1 MYLLLNTSYKTE
13 MIRKEGCIQAVKE
26 KYPDL
31 IIDKCTFID
40 QGQNSYVAVINDE
53 FIFKFPRYKQVIEE
67 LKKENIF
74 LQKISSYITL
84 DIPLPY
90 FSSFESNEVGS
101 VFIGYKM
108 IEGVPLER
116 EMLYKL
122 ENKHEV
128 AAQIS
133 VFLKELHGLSV
144 GSFNDGIVEKR
155 DGHEYWS
162 NMLVKIKENI
172 FPHIREDAKEY
183 ISKIFYSF
191 LADRGN
197 FRYEPVII
205 HGDLGSSNIIFDTE
219 KKRVSGIIDFGQV
232 SVDDPAID
240 IASLICPMGY
250 GEDFIELIL
259 NTYPQAESLIPRAR
273 FYVSTFALQEALFG
287 VETGDKEAFYSGIA
301 PYL

>member
-1 MYLLLNTSYKTE
+1 
-13 MIRKEGCIQAVKE
+13 MISKEGCIQVVKE

-31 IIDKCTFID
+31 VIDKCKFID
-40 QGQNSYVAVINDE
+40 QGQNSYVTVINDE

-67 LKKENIF
+67 LKKESIF
-74 LQKISSYITL
+74 LRKINSYITL
-84 DIPLPY
+84 DTPLPY
-90 FSSFESNEVGS
+90 FSSFESDEIGS

-108 IEGVPLER
+108 IEGVPLDR
-116 EMLYKL
+116 ELIYKL
-122 ENKHEV
+122 KNKHEV

-133 VFLKELHGLSV
+133 DFLKELHGLPA

-155 DGHEYWS
+155 NGHKYWS
-162 NMLVKIKENI
+162 NMLVKIKESI
-172 FPHIREDAKEY
+172 FPHIREDSKKY
-183 ISKIFYSF
+183 ISETFHKF
-191 LADRGN
+191 LDDREN

-219 KKRVSGIIDFGQV
+219 KGKVSGIIDFGQA

-240 IASLICPMGY
+240 IASLICPMCY

-259 NTYPQAESLIPRAR
+259 NTYSQAESLMPRAR

-287 VETGDKEAFYSGIA
+287 AETGDKEAFYSGIA
-301 PYL
+301 PYV

>member
-1 MYLLLNTSYKTE
+1 MRADVKYL
-13 MIRKEGCIQAVKE
+13 IQ
-26 KYPDL
+26 P
-31 IIDKCTFID
+31 I
-40 QGQNSYVAVINDE
+40 
-53 FIFKFPRYKQVIEE
+53 
-67 LKKENIF
+67 
-74 LQKISSYITL
+74 YITL

-116 EMLYKL
+116 ELLYKL
-122 ENKHEV
+122 KNKHEV
-128 AAQIS
+128 AAQIAE
-133 VFLKELHGLSV
+133 FLKELHGLPA
-144 GSFNDGIVEKR
+144 GSLNGGVVEKR
-155 DGHEYWS
+155 NGHEYWS

-172 FPHIREDAKEY
+172 FPHIRKDAKEHIY
-183 ISKIFYSF
+183 NTFHRF
-191 LADRGN
+191 LDDREN
-197 FRYEPVII
+197 FRYEPVIV

-219 KKRVSGIIDFGQV
+219 KGRVSGIIDFGQA

-259 NTYPQAESLIPRAR
+259 NIYPQAESLIPRAR
-273 FYVSTFALQEALFG
+273 FYVSTFAIQEALFG

>member
-1 MYLLLNTSYKTE
+1 
-13 MIRKEGCIQAVKE
+13 MINKEGCILAVKE
-26 KYPDL
+26 KCPDL
-31 IIDKCTFID
+31 TIDKCIFID
-40 QGQNSYVAVINDE
+40 QGQNSYVAAINNE

-67 LKKENIF
+67 LKKEKIF
-74 LQKISSYITL
+74 LQKINSYITL

-116 EMLYKL
+116 ELLYKL
-122 ENKHEV
+122 KNKHEV
-128 AAQIS
+128 AAQIAE
-133 VFLKELHGLSV
+133 FLKELHGLPA
-144 GSFNDGIVEKR
+144 GSLNGGVVEKR
-155 DGHEYWS
+155 NGHEYWS

-172 FPHIREDAKEY
+172 FPHIRKDAKEHIY
-183 ISKIFYSF
+183 NTFHRF
-191 LADRGN
+191 LDDREN
-197 FRYEPVII
+197 FRYEPVIV

-219 KKRVSGIIDFGQV
+219 KGRVSGIIDFGQA

-259 NTYPQAESLIPRAR
+259 NIYPQAESLIPRAR
-273 FYVSTFALQEALFG
+273 FYVSTFAIQEALFG

>member
-1 MYLLLNTSYKTE
+1 
-13 MIRKEGCIQAVKE
+13 MISKESCIRTIKE

-31 IIDKCTFID
+31 TINKCTFID
-40 QGQNSYVAVINDE
+40 QGQNSYIAVINDE

-67 LKKENIF
+67 LKKESIF
-74 LQKISSYITL
+74 LQNISSYITL

-90 FSSFESNEVGS
+90 FSSFESEEVGS

-116 EMLYKL
+116 ELLYKL

-128 AAQIS
+128 AAQIV

-144 GSFNDGIVEKR
+144 GSFNKGVVEKR
-155 DGHEYWS
+155 NSHEYWS
-162 NMLVKIKENI
+162 IMLMKIKENI
-172 FPHIREDAKEY
+172 FPYIREDAKEY
-183 ISKIFYSF
+183 ISKTFHKFLNDRENFY
-191 LADRGN
+191 
-197 FRYEPVII
+197 YEPVII
-205 HGDLGSSNIIFDTE
+205 HGDLGSSNIIFNTE
-219 KKRVSGIIDFGQV
+219 KGKVSGIIDFGQV

-250 GEDFIELIL
+250 GEGFIELIL
-259 NTYPQAESLIPRAR
+259 NTYPQAEPLIPRAR

-301 PYL
+301 SYL